1 MGQLTRHVAAA
12 LCLLG
17 AMVPAR
23 AEDFYAGKQITIIG
37 GFGVGGG
44 YDNYA
49 RLIARYMPKYIPGNP
64 SIVVQNLP
72 AAGGLV
78 AMNTL
83 ANSAPKDGTVIGG
96 AQNHIGVE
104 PIMGVTGPVENAKYD
119 ARAMNW
125 LGSATKE
132 YPVVAVWHTAPV
144 KTFKDV
150 LEHETVVGSS
160 GVATSDSV
168 YARVMNELVGTKF
181 KVIDGYK
188 DNPSMIL
195 ATETGEIMGRAGW
208 FVSSLLSTQ
217 GQELAQGKLRVLVQ
231 VALEKH
237 PALQDVPL
245 ITEFI
250 SDPVKR
256 KQIEFSLKWL
266 PMGRPYVAPA
276 GVPPERVK
284 ILREAMMKT
293 LADPELLAD
302 AKRMSL
308 EISPI
313 DGAAIHK
320 LLDDV
325 YSTPKPIIDAVH
337 NIMVMK

>member
-1 MGQLTRHVAAA
+1 MSLLVRHMTAA
-12 LCLLG
+12 LLLLG
-17 AMVPAR
+17 AMAPAH
-23 AEDFYAGKQITIIG
+23 AEDFYAGKQITMLG

-72 AAGGLV
+72 AAGSLV

-83 ANSAPKDGTVIGG
+83 ANSSPKDGTVIAGV
-96 AQNHIGVE
+96 QNHIGVE
-104 PIMGVTGPVENAKYD
+104 PIMGVTGPIENSKFD

-125 LGSATKE
+125 LGSASKE

-150 LEHETVVGSS
+150 LERETLVGSS

-195 ATETGEIMGRAGW
+195 ATEAGEIWGRAGW
-208 FVSSLLSTQ
+208 FLSSLLSTQ
-217 GQELAQGKLRVLVQ
+217 GQELQQGKLRVLVQ

-237 PALQDVPL
+237 PSLPDVPL
-245 ITEFI
+245 ISDFI
-250 SDPVKR
+250 TSPDKK
-256 KQIEFSLKWL
+256 KQLEFSLKWL
-266 PMGRPYVAPA
+266 PMGRPFVAPA
-276 GVPPERVK
+276 GVPPERIK
-284 ILREAMMKT
+284 ILREAFMKT

-302 AKRMSL
+302 AKRMTL
-308 EISPI
+308 EISPLT
-313 DGAAIHK
+313 GEEIHK

-325 YSTPKPIIDAVH
+325 YATPKPVVEAVR

>member
-1 MGQLTRHVAAA
+1 
-12 LCLLG
+12 
-17 AMVPAR
+17 
-23 AEDFYAGKQITIIG
+23 
-37 GFGVGGG
+37 
-44 YDNYA
+44 
-49 RLIARYMPKYIPGNP
+49 
-64 SIVVQNLP
+64 
-72 AAGGLV
+72 
-78 AMNTL
+78 
-83 ANSAPKDGTVIGG
+83 
-96 AQNHIGVE
+96 
-104 PIMGVTGPVENAKYD
+104 MGVTGPVENAKSD

-266 PMGRPYVAPA
+266 PMGRPEVAPA
-276 GVPPERVK
+276 GVPPERGK

-313 DGAAIHK
+313 DGAAIHR